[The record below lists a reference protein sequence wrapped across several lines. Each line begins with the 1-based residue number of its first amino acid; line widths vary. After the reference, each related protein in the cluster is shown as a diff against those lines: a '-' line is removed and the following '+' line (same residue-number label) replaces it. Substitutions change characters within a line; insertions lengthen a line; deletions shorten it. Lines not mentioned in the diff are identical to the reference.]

1 MAGEFVPLIDNE
13 GKVNMIIHVNGDFPS
28 GSVVKSLPAKAGDAR
43 DTGSIRGL
51 GWFPGGGYGNL
62 LHFSWKIPLTEK
74 TGWLQ
79 SMALQRSWTR
89 LSD

>member
-51 GWFPGGGYGNL
+51 GWFPGAKYWSFSFSITPSNEYSGLISFRMDWLDL
-62 LHFSWKIPLTEK
+62 L
-74 TGWLQ
+74 
-79 SMALQRSWTR
+79 AV
-89 LSD
+89 